1 MRRIIVFTPADQF
14 VRELAPS
21 EVLECV
27 RTDEINGEHSLE
39 ITTTEVLER
48 EQRILLRDSTGKWR
62 EYVVMR
68 CDESHA
74 SGDSPTGTYWCPW
87 SLMHDLAV
95 TKVSAM
101 PGTQAPVAA
110 SAALAD
116 ALSGTA
122 RWSVGTVH
130 SGTGGASMYFM
141 SGYQALGV
149 LVENW
154 GGELDATIG
163 VDLVNGRVTSRA
175 VDLYAKQGDQSVPRR
190 FDWSRDMRSIRRRVE
205 ETPVACRIIPRGKG
219 VQTDAGGYGR
229 KIGIE
234 DVNGGIEW
242 LQDDEVA
249 TLLRMPDGSGG
260 WEYPTVIVE
269 NPDIEDPQELKDWGL
284 SVLHEYT
291 RPKVTYDADV
301 LQLAAAGMDA
311 SGLALGDAVQCID
324 RGFSADGLRIE
335 GRVSKMVVNEL
346 DDTDVRVTVGYLSDA
361 LSGRLGGMVA
371 SLARLSGE
379 VASLSGT
386 TYEYLNNLLD
396 HFNAEINALGG
407 WAYFVP
413 GQGIITYSAEVS
425 DPTVGAEVKAI
436 INAGGE
442 GSVVEIKGGSIR
454 IANSLK
460 SNGDWDWRTV
470 FVSGHILSDLVTA
483 ANLTAG
489 RISSADGSSYWDL
502 DASSLNLTGDF
513 TLKKE
518 FTSGSTTTVGRGGFE
533 SGYFY
538 PDGQGQEQSVGLA
551 VTSTRS
557 DYKRGVY
564 IFANPG
570 GYAGDH
576 SVIFCNNVLELQSQ
590 ILQGGSIASYARPS
604 DYCGRLIVGPQW
616 IGFYE
621 SILQNTSGG
630 SGAVMEYHR
639 GSGIDVNSR
648 TDVNANLTVTGNLSV
663 SGTKPRLVTTK
674 DYGERYLYAYET
686 PAPLFGDVGSG
697 AIGDDGLCYVEIDAV
712 FAETASTDMAYQVFL
727 QKCGQGDLLVAEK
740 RPTYFLV
747 AGTPGLAFDWEL
759 KAHQS
764 DFKTLRIENRSLDPA
779 DMGGYVPDDTLDIP
793 ELAYGDYVTEME
805 QLYEQETAA

>member
-1 MRRIIVFTPADQF
+1 MRRIIVFTPADQL

-122 RWSVGTVH
+122 RWSVGTVTQAA
-130 SGTGGASMYFM
+130 TGGASMYFM

-175 VDLYAKQGDQSVPRR
+175 VDLYAQQGDQSVPRR

-219 VQTDAGGYGR
+219 EQTDAGGYGR

-234 DVNGGIEW
+234 DVNGGVEW

-249 TLLRMPDGSGG
+249 PLLRMPDGSGG

-269 NPDIEDPQELKDWGL
+269 NSDIEDPQELKDWGL
-284 SVLHEYT
+284 SVLHDYT

-311 SGLALGDAVQCID
+311 SGLALGDAVQCVD
-324 RGFSADGLRIE
+324 RGFSADGLRIG
-335 GRVSKMVVNEL
+335 GRVSKVVVNEL
-346 DDTDVRVTVGYLSDA
+346 DDTDVRVTVGYLSNA
-361 LSGRLGGMVA
+361 LASKLGGISSAV
-371 SLARLSGE
+371 ARLNGE

-396 HFNAEINALGG
+396 HINAQINALGG
-407 WAYFVP
+407 WSYMVP
-413 GQGIITYSAEVS
+413 GRGMITYSAEVS
-425 DPTVGAEVKAI
+425 DPEVGAEVKAI

-442 GSVVEIKGGSIR
+442 GSVVEVSGGGIR
-454 IANSLK
+454 LANSLT
-460 SNGDWDWRTV
+460 SGGDWNWRTLIT
-470 FVSGHILSDLVTA
+470 SGHILADLVTA
-483 ANLTAG
+483 ARLTAG
-489 RISSADGSSYWDL
+489 RISSADGLSYWDL
-502 DASSLNLTGDF
+502 DGNDLNVTGRIRNVTDGKRSGSKHYSELGSYSGYDTDGNAITYKGLRVYSNGESYDGSVTLVADGGVGTSGGYPEAQLLAIGRLWLKSFCETRNDKYSYIWLGDDYISASTADTNGTVSLSPTGAYVGGLDFTVNAGDF
-513 TLKKE
+513 T
-518 FTSGSTTTVGRGGFE
+518 VGGG
-533 SGYFY
+533 
-538 PDGQGQEQSVGLA
+538 
-551 VTSTRS
+551 
-557 DYKRGVY
+557 
-564 IFANPG
+564 
-570 GYAGDH
+570 
-576 SVIFCNNVLELQSQ
+576 
-590 ILQGGSIASYARPS
+590 
-604 DYCGRLIVGPQW
+604 
-616 IGFYE
+616 
-621 SILQNTSGG
+621 
-630 SGAVMEYHR
+630 
-639 GSGIDVNSR
+639 
-648 TDVNANLTVTGNLSV
+648 GN
-663 SGTKPRLVTTK
+663 KNRLVETD
-674 DYGERYLYAYET
+674 DYGDVLLAAYET
-686 PAPLFGDVGSG
+686 ATPMFGDVGG
-697 AIGDDGLCYVEIDAV
+697 GRIGEDGTCVVEIDDV
-712 FAETASTDMAYQVFL
+712 FAETAALGSGYRVFL
-727 QKCGQGDLLVAEK
+727 QACGSGALWVADKQQTHFIVE
-740 RPTYFLV
+740 
-747 AGTPGLAFDWEL
+747 GEPGLAFDWEL
-759 KAHQS
+759 KAQQVGCDAQRFERYEMRPRAMVRDEMRAAGDPS
-764 DFKTLRIENRSLDPA
+764 D
-779 DMGGYVPDDTLDIP
+779 
-793 ELAYGDYVTEME
+793 AYSDYVTEME